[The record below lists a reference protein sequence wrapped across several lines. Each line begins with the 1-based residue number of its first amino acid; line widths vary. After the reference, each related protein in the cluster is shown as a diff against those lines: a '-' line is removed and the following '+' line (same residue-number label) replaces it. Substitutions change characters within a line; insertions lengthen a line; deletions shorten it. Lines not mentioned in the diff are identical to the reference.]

1 MSSYWYLL
9 CHLVSTSCVFLSIQ
23 SKGESERKKRNVAAM
38 VFNLAVIESISYEPH
53 IVQQTWKNCT
63 SDAAQISS
71 WRWLV
76 TISATT
82 EWASGKNC
90 LTRHHALSSLKMDYR
105 QNTASAIHLQT
116 WLSNILWYWT
126 IAYSTKRVV
135 HPLLATLGF
144 SGPCITPF
152 FCIGCYCIVTLSL
165 LWIPVS
171 SSNSNTFP
179 FTYMTPSRLCFSQTP
194 HNVSTLSIVQIAGQS
209 VHATVNLEW
218 QSHQQVNLPLLALQS
233 SATPQVGG

>member
-1 MSSYWYLL
+1 MKKLYKWCCTDLL
-9 CHLVSTSCVFLSIQ
+9 
-23 SKGESERKKRNVAAM
+23 
-38 VFNLAVIESISYEPH
+38 
-53 IVQQTWKNCT
+53 
-63 SDAAQISS
+63 
-71 WRWLV
+71 
-76 TISATT
+76 
-82 EWASGKNC
+82 
-90 LTRHHALSSLKMDYR
+90 LKMVGNYFSHNRMSFWQELPHQTPCFKLIEDGL
-105 QNTASAIHLQT
+105 QTNTASAIHLQT

-144 SGPCITPF
+144 SGPCITLF
-152 FCIGCYCIVTLSL
+152 FCIGCYCIVTLLL

-179 FTYMTPSRLCFSQTP
+179 FTYMTPSRLCFSRTP

-218 QSHQQVNLPLLALQS
+218 QSHRQVNLPLLALQS